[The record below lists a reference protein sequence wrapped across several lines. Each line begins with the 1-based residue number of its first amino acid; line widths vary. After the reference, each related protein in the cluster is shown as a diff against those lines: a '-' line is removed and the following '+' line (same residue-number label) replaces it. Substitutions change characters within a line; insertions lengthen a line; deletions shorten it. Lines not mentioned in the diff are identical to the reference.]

1 MPQVLKLAAAAAEL
15 AELAELAEPVEPV
28 EWELPHDQDLR

>member
-15 AELAELAEPVEPV
+15 AEPV
-28 EWELPHDQDLR
+28 EWELPHGQDLR